1 VLSVD
6 EKSQIQALDRTQP
19 GLPLKKGRA
28 GAGRKTFVTQLR
40 EYASSRE
47 SSWRGLDPGF
57 NAKLKRGAPELS
69 EFDRRNVA
77 AVCLGSMVSV
87 PLRRGPMNWC
97 GRFTAIF
104 LQPRRWTAGE
114 VALVE
119 EVSERTWAAIE
130 RARAEAAGPTSR
142 CSAPRS
148 LSGYA
153 KTSRPVTCAGIRRTG
168 RKHHDYTYHADADRH
183 DAVGLGICC
192 ITSGRFGAEFW
203 PRHMCAR
210 LCLA

>member
-6 EKSQIQALDRTQP
+6 EKSQFQAPDRTQP

-87 PLRRGPMNWC
+87 PLRRGPMNVVWSIYRHLPPATALD
-97 GRFTAIF
+97 GR
-104 LQPRRWTAGE
+104 RG
-114 VALVE
+114 
-119 EVSERTWAAIE
+119 
-130 RARAEAAGPTSR
+130 RACRG
-142 CSAPRS
+142 
-148 LSGYA
+148 G
-153 KTSRPVTCAGIRRTG
+153 V
-168 RKHHDYTYHADADRH
+168 
-183 DAVGLGICC
+183 
-192 ITSGRFGAEFW
+192 
-203 PRHMCAR
+203 
-210 LCLA
+210 